1 MRPRESS
8 HGAANE
14 IRVCD
19 QSEHSKGDRLD
30 DSAERAGAGGQG
42 DSMNV
47 VSKSAFG
54 FALAAVLVVLC
65 ASAHA
70 QPRGFHGCMDP

>member
-19 QSEHSKGDRLD
+19 QSEDSKGDRSD
-30 DSAERAGAGGQG
+30 DTAERAGASGSG
-42 DSMNV
+42 DQ
-47 VSKSAFG
+47 VSDQRE
-54 FALAAVLVVLC
+54 
-65 ASAHA
+65 A
-70 QPRGFHGCMDP
+70 QMRTSKRGAE